1 MLLLSMMKKENIW
14 HSGGPFWRTVIS
26 INLLIE
32 SMITEP
38 LLVGKEEV
46 NKSGRTRFLGMDD

>member
-1 MLLLSMMKKENIW
+1 MMKKENIW

-38 LLVGKEEV
+38 LLVGKEAV